1 LYIEE
6 DGIVKGEGKKVRYLC
21 EILIINLKN
30 LRSYI
35 KKILNWLRDLDFV
48 AEDRERGWAVVNE
61 VMNCPV
67 HKVIGIS

>member
-1 LYIEE
+1 MGYNI
-6 DGIVKGEGKKVRYLC
+6 KVT
-21 EILIINLKN
+21 LKN

-35 KKILNWLRDLDFV
+35 KKTLNLLRDLDFV
-48 AEDRERGWAVVNE
+48 AEDRDKWWAVVNR